1 MKNKM
6 PADDRLLIFM
16 HIPKTGGMTLK
27 RIIKRQYPDNMILKD
42 ITDGKIQE
50 FKEKLEERDFKFVFG
65 HLSFGLHLHTTKQCT
80 YITMLREPIDR
91 VISMYYYVL
100 GKEKHPLHGIVKG
113 LSFEEFLDHPDLKN
127 HTNNMQTKRA
137 LGKNSLIT
145 TDLELAKLNLL
156 NHFTVIGITEMFD
169 DSIKLMKEKLNWN
182 DISYVRK
189 NKTKKRLSKDELGQ
203 RIISKITE
211 NNELDIELYNWAK
224 NKLEEDLKSSSDS
237 FK

>member
-27 RIIKRQYPDNMILKD
+27 RIIKRQYPDDTILKD

-50 FKEKLEERDFKFVFG
+50 FQEKMEERDFKFVFG
-65 HLSFGLHLHTTKQCT
+65 HLSFGLHLHTSKPCT

-100 GKEKHPLHGIVKG
+100 NKEDHPLHDIVKG
-113 LSFEEFLDHPDLKN
+113 LSFGEFLDHPDLKN
-127 HTNNMQTKRA
+127 HTNNMQTKKA
-137 LGKNSLIT
+137 LGTNSLIT
-145 TDLELAKLNLL
+145 MDLEQAKLNLL
-156 NHFTVIGITEMFD
+156 NHFSVIGITEMFD

-189 NKTKKRLSKDELGQ
+189 NQTKSRLSKDQ
-203 RIISKITE
+203 IDQSIINKIIE
-211 NNELDIELYNWAK
+211 NNELDIQLYKWAK
-224 NKLEEDLKSSSDS
+224 TKLEEDLKSSNKR
-237 FK
+237 F